1 MEMSTTNAC
10 GAFHHCTPYY
20 CPLTS
25 WDQEQAQLQA
35 HLQAQLQAQ
44 DQDINSRTI
53 LREIGNN
60 TINVTI
66 DNENILVAV
75 LVLVEV
81 LLGGDPDVSAL
92 RTYLEQRAKQST
104 QST

>member
-1 MEMSTTNAC
+1 MSNMNCC
-10 GAFHHCTPYY
+10 GWSQCGTPY
-20 CPLTS
+20 CPLTYQ
-25 WDQEQAQLQA
+25 DQEQAQ
-35 HLQAQLQAQ
+35 LQAQLQAQ

-53 LREIGNN
+53 LRDIGNN
-60 TINVTI
+60 TINITV

-92 RTYLEQRAKQST
+92 RTYLEQRASQNGQNT
-104 QST
+104 